1 MRLKN
6 QKAEHDRYVA
16 MEKQVYNTIVTWI
29 KGHINEQ
36 TKSKMKIIQGK
47 LLDFFKQ
54 NSKPTSIQVLAL
66 LTTLKNQYLPNGLTN
81 NPYDDISL
89 LLQIIN
95 TLDNDTTLYFDIYVD
110 FNGIYR
116 RRLIQ
121 SNQYPNIDGKPQILD
136 IEITKD
142 ELADKVKEIAITEG
156 GFEEI

>member
-1 MRLKN
+1 MRIVN

-16 MEKQVYNTIVTWI
+16 MEKQVYDTIVTWL
-29 KGHINEQ
+29 KAHINEQ

-121 SNQYPNIDGKPQILD
+121 SNKYPNIDGKPEILN
-136 IEITKD
+136 IEITDK
-142 ELADKVKEIAITEG
+142 ELSQRVKEITIEQG
-156 GFEEI
+156 DFEEV